1 MPTYTY
7 AEVAARIAAAFPAR
21 PAPTV
26 NALRN
31 AVARRAIRGVA
42 GGMPAR
48 SNSPAAPVALFD
60 AEAIDRWIAQGHPW
74 AVFESV
80 VALWGADQRSEA
92 IVTGRRAGL
101 SWDELAQA
109 RSTAEGA
116 PVSGEAVRRMAA
128 RLERAQ
134 MGAGKPSAAPRSV
147 R

>member
-7 AEVAARIAAAFPAR
+7 AEVAARIAGAFPAR

-31 AVARRAIRGVA
+31 AVARQATRGAA

-92 IVTGRRAGL
+92 IVTGRRSGL

-109 RSTAEGA
+109 RSIAEGT

-128 RLERAQ
+128 RLERAP
-134 MGAGKPSAAPRSV
+134 MGARKPSVAPKSV